1 MKAVAVICLSL
12 LVTVYGTKT
21 LKDVAD
27 CFHGVLRECRQTSGL
42 QIDDEHKREAVSQC
56 FIAEAERV
64 RTATR
69 TCLEGKD
76 VQNTI
81 ACFTIPH
88 KDHLKGLA
96 AGMLKFSPA
105 LRENLKDSA
114 KTFKDCLAGKEAVI
128 QACHEGCP
136 EAAADLQT
144 KFNECTSASRE
155 TFPSPTAQTCL
166 DTAFS
171 HAH

>member
-1 MKAVAVICLSL
+1 MKTVAVICLSL

-27 CFHGVLRECRQTSGL
+27 CFHGILRECRLSSSN
-42 QIDDEHKREAVSQC
+42 QIEDEHKREAVSQC
-56 FIAEAERV
+56 FVTEAERI
-64 RTATR
+64 RGATR
-69 TCLEGKD
+69 TCLTGKGVEG
-76 VQNTI
+76 TH

-105 LRENLKDSA
+105 LRESLKDTA
-114 KTFKDCLAGKEAVI
+114 KSFKECLAGKEETI
-128 QACHEGCP
+128 HHCHDGCP
-136 EAAADLQT
+136 EAEADLQT
-144 KFNECTSASRE
+144 KFNECTQSARE
-155 TFPSPTAQTCL
+155 DFPSAALQTCL
-166 DTAFS
+166 DTAFA